1 MDRIAM
7 LKEIL
12 AVYPID
18 SFARYGVAIEYSN
31 AGELDTS
38 LAEFATLLQN
48 TPDYTPGYFMAAQ
61 TLVKASRIDD
71 AKKMLVK
78 GIASARKTGNGH
90 ALSEME
96 AMLEELG
103 D

>member
-12 AVYPID
+12 AANPVD
-18 SFARYGVAIEYSN
+18 SFARYGLALEYSN
-31 AGELDTS
+31 AGDFETS
-38 LAEFATLLQN
+38 MAEFAVLFKN
-48 TPDYTPGYFMAAQ
+48 TPDYTPGYLMAAQ
-61 TLVKASRIDD
+61 TLVKASRLDE
-71 AKKMLVK
+71 AKKMLVD
-78 GIASARKTGNGH
+78 GIASAQKTGNGH

-103 D
+103 

>member
-1 MDRIAM
+1 M

-12 AVYPID
+12 ATNPGD
-18 SFARYGVAIEYSN
+18 SFARYGLAMEYSN
-31 AGELDTS
+31 AGDFETS
-38 LAEFATLLQN
+38 LDEFVILLKN

-61 TLVKASRIDD
+61 TLVKASRVED
-71 AKKMLVK
+71 AKTILLG
-78 GIASARKTGNGH
+78 GIASAKRTGNGH

-103 D
+103 

>member
-12 AVYPID
+12 AANPVD
-18 SFARYGVAIEYSN
+18 SFARYGLALEYSN
-31 AGELDTS
+31 AGDFETAM
-38 LAEFATLLQN
+38 AEFATLFQN
-48 TPDYTPGYFMAAQ
+48 TPDYTPGYLMAAQ
-61 TLVKASRIDD
+61 TLVKASRVEE
-71 AKKMLVK
+71 AKKTLVD
-78 GIASARKTGNGH
+78 GIAAAQRTRNGH

-103 D
+103 

>member
-12 AVYPID
+12 AANPVD
-18 SFARYGVAIEYSN
+18 SFARYGLAIEYSN
-31 AGELDTS
+31 AGDFETS
-38 LAEFATLLQN
+38 LAEFAMLLQN
-48 TPDYTPGYFMAAQ
+48 TPDYTPGYFMSAQ
-61 TLVKASRIDD
+61 TLVKASRIDE
-71 AKKMLVK
+71 AKKVLAD
-78 GIASARKTGNGH
+78 GIACAKKKGDGH

-103 D
+103 

>member
-12 AVYPID
+12 TANPVD
-18 SFARYGVAIEYSN
+18 SFARYGLALEYSN
-31 AGELDTS
+31 AGDFET
-38 LAEFATLLQN
+38 AMTEFATLFRN
-48 TPDYTPGYFMAAQ
+48 TPDYTPGYLMAAQ
-61 TLVKASRIDD
+61 TLVKASRVEE
-71 AKKMLVK
+71 AKKTLVD
-78 GIASARKTGNGH
+78 GIAAAQRTRNGH

-103 D
+103 